1 MVGSYILKNIAN
13 IKVDVHHPEL
23 LLNIEVRKDYTYLY
37 TNEIKGLGG
46 YPVGIQGKGMLMLSG
61 GIDSPVAGFL
71 ALKKGI
77 KLECIYFESIPHTS
91 IEARNKVINLIKKM
105 TKFTNEINLHIIPF
119 TKMQETIYQHVDP
132 KYMITIMRRMMYRIT
147 ELLAKK
153 NNCLVIVNGESIGQ
167 VASQTLSSMAVINEV
182 TNMPIIRP
190 LSCMD
195 KIDIIDIA
203 KKIATY
209 DISILPFQDCCTVFV
224 PKHPVTN
231 PKLEK
236 AILMEKTFNYEDLI
250 KECLD
255 NVITIKITDIEQDNL
270 HNLL

>member
-1 MVGSYILKNIAN
+1 M
-13 IKVDVHHPEL
+13 P
-23 LLNIEVRKDYTYLY
+23 
-37 TNEIKGLGG
+37 
-46 YPVGIQGKGMLMLSG
+46 
-61 GIDSPVAGFL
+61 
-71 ALKKGI
+71 
-77 KLECIYFESIPHTS
+77 
-91 IEARNKVINLIKKM
+91 
-105 TKFTNEINLHIIPF
+105 
-119 TKMQETIYQHVDP
+119 
-132 KYMITIMRRMMYRIT
+132 
-147 ELLAKK
+147 K